1 VRQVKERRVAP
12 VWALLC
18 TLVFM
23 VQNARGA
30 VLATVRGVVHDASH
44 RPIAGADI
52 EIAAVTSQFRTKR
65 QSDAAGVFEID
76 ALPFGEYR
84 ITVTAPGFGTHQE
97 ELMVRSGSAPVL
109 HFEMQPEGP
118 HETVQVNDQET
129 PLQTA
134 TPATETTIARQ
145 QIESY
150 AGMDQ
155 SNSLRVITQ
164 FVPGAYI
171 VHDQLHVRGGHQ
183 VTWAIDGVPLP
194 NTNIA
199 TNVGPQFDPKDID
212 YLEASTSG
220 YSADFGDRT
229 YGVFN
234 VATRTGFERDRHGEF
249 VASYGTYNATNDQI
263 SLGDHSERFAWYVSG
278 NGNRSDYGLAPPTQQ
293 NLHNMGDGGGVF
305 TSLIFNKT
313 SLDQFRFDGG
323 FRGDFYQVPNDPDQ
337 QAMDI
342 RDRDRE
348 QDGFAIGSWTHSFGP
363 GTLLTTS
370 PFFHVNR
377 AAYVG
382 GPNDPLS
389 TTDDRISYYGGGQ
402 ATFSQV
408 KGPSNFRTGVYAFGQ
423 QDESTFAVSSTDGSV
438 TPFRQSVSP
447 GGQVDAAFVDEQWKV
462 TPWWTMN
469 GGLRFTYFNGSFS
482 EHAWDPRVGTAI
494 TLPRLGWVLRGSYS
508 RYYQAPPLDTVTGQV
523 LAFAQTQDLGFL
535 PLHGE
540 RDEQYDVGVVIPYR
554 GWSASFDNFR
564 TAARN
569 FFDHDA
575 IGNSNLFFPLTI
587 DRARI
592 RGWEGNIRSPQLL
605 FHSHAHLIYSNQ
617 QAAGFGAVTGG
628 LTDFSPPAG
637 GFYLDHD
644 QRNSLTAGADT
655 ALPWKATAAFDFVY
669 GSGFLNG
676 DGPAHLPSYR
686 TFDLALNKD
695 IGESWTIRA
704 IGTNITNKRY
714 QVDLSNTFGGS
725 HVGDP
730 RMLSLEARYR
740 FHF

>member
-1 VRQVKERRVAP
+1 VLEGREWRVAP
-12 VWALLC
+12 VLALLC
-18 TLVFM
+18 LLLCSIKYASAT
-23 VQNARGA
+23 
-30 VLATVRGVVHDASH
+30 VLATVRGVVHDPSH
-44 RPIAGADI
+44 RPITGADVQVAA
-52 EIAAVTSQFRTKR
+52 IASQFRSKI
-65 QSDAAGVFEID
+65 QSDAAGAFEID
-76 ALPFGEYR
+76 ALPLGEYR
-84 ITVTAPGFGTHQE
+84 LTVTAAGFAVQQQS
-97 ELMVRSGSAPVL
+97 LLVRSGSAPVL
-109 HFEMQPEGP
+109 HFELIPAGP
-118 HETVQVNDQET
+118 HETVQVNDQQA

-134 TPATETTIARQ
+134 SSTTETTIARQ

-212 YLEASTSG
+212 YLEASTGG
-220 YSADFGDRT
+220 YTADYGDRT

-234 VATRTGFERDRHGEF
+234 VATRTGFERDRQGEL

-263 SLGDHSERFAWYVSG
+263 SLGNHSERFAWYVSG
-278 NGNRSDYGLAPPTQQ
+278 NGNRTDYGLAPPTQV
-293 NLHNMGDGGGVF
+293 NLHNMGAGGGGF
-305 TSLIFNKT
+305 TSLLFNKT
-313 SLDQFRFDGG
+313 AKDQFRFDGG
-323 FRGDFYQVPNDPDQ
+323 FRGDFYQVPNDTDQ
-337 QAMDI
+337 QAMGI

-363 GTLLTTS
+363 GTLLTLS
-370 PFFHVNR
+370 PFFHANR
-377 AAYVG
+377 AAFVG
-382 GPNDPLS
+382 GVNDPLS
-389 TTDDRISYYGGGQ
+389 TTDDRVSYYEGGQ
-402 ATFSQV
+402 TVFSQV
-408 KGPSNFRTGVYAFGQ
+408 KGPSNFRAGVYAFGQ
-423 QDESTFAVSSTDGSV
+423 QDDRRFAVTSTDNSV
-438 TPFRQSVSP
+438 TPFDQSISP
-447 GGQVDAAFVDEQWKV
+447 HGQVDAAFVDEQWKV
-462 TPWWTMN
+462 TPWWALN
-469 GGLRFTYFNGSFS
+469 GGLRFTHFDGSFS

-494 TLPRLGWVLRGSYS
+494 TIPRLGWVLRGSYS
-508 RYYQAPPLDTVTGQV
+508 RYYQAPPLDTVSGPALV
-523 LAFAQTQDLGFL
+523 FAETQQLGFL

-540 RDEQYDVGVVIPYR
+540 RDEQYDVGLVIPFR
-554 GWSASFDNFR
+554 GWSASFDNFQTR
-564 TAARN
+564 AKN
-569 FFDHDA
+569 FFDHNN

-592 RGWEGNIRSPQLL
+592 RGWEANVRSPELIR
-605 FHSHAHLIYSNQ
+605 HTHAHLIYSNQ
-617 QAAGFGAVTGG
+617 QAQGFGAITGG

-644 QRNSLTAGADT
+644 QRNSLTAGFDG
-655 ALPWKATAAFDFVY
+655 ALPWRTTAAFDFVY
-669 GSGFLNG
+669 GSGFLTAN
-676 DGPAHLPSYR
+676 GPAHLPSYR

-695 IGESWTIRA
+695 FGENWTVRA

-714 QVDLSNTFGGS
+714 QVDQSNTFGGS

-730 RMLSLEARYR
+730 RLLSAEVRYR

>member
-1 VRQVKERRVAP
+1 MRHVKERRVAP

-18 TLVFM
+18 ALVCII
-23 VQNARGA
+23 QNASGA

-84 ITVTAPGFGTHQE
+84 ITVMAPGFGVHQE

-234 VATRTGFERDRHGEF
+234 VATRTGFERDRQGEF

-305 TSLIFNKT
+305 TSLIFNET

-482 EHAWDPRVGTAI
+482 EHASDPRVGTAI

-540 RDEQYDVGVVIPYR
+540 RDEEYQAGLTIPLQGWTIDV
-554 GWSASFDNFR
+554 DHFR
-564 TAARN
+564 TAAKN
-569 FFDHDA
+569 FFDHNN
-575 IGNSNLFFPLTI
+575 IGNSNAFLPLTI
-587 DRARI
+587 DGALIQGNELKIGRA
-592 RGWEGNIRSPQLL
+592 
-605 FHSHAHLIYSNQ
+605 
-617 QAAGFGAVTGG
+617 
-628 LTDFSPPAG
+628 
-637 GFYLDHD
+637 
-644 QRNSLTAGADT
+644 
-655 ALPWKATAAFDFVY
+655 
-669 GSGFLNG
+669 
-676 DGPAHLPSYR
+676 
-686 TFDLALNKD
+686 
-695 IGESWTIRA
+695 
-704 IGTNITNKRY
+704 
-714 QVDLSNTFGGS
+714 
-725 HVGDP
+725 HV
-730 RMLSLEARYR
+730 
-740 FHF
+740 

>member
-1 VRQVKERRVAP
+1 MAKYAS
-12 VWALLC
+12 A
-18 TLVFM
+18 T
-23 VQNARGA
+23 
-30 VLATVRGVVHDASH
+30 VLATVRGVVHDSSH
-44 RPIAGADI
+44 RPIAGADVQV
-52 EIAAVTSQFRTKR
+52 AAVASQYRAKLT
-65 QSDAAGVFEID
+65 SDAAGAFEMD
-76 ALPFGEYR
+76 ALPLGEYR
-84 ITVTAPGFGTHQE
+84 LTVTAPGFATQQQS
-97 ELMVRSGSAPVL
+97 LLVRSGSAPVL
-109 HFEMQPEGP
+109 HLELTPAGP

-129 PLQTA
+129 PLQTI

-145 QIESY
+145 QIETY

-212 YLEASTSG
+212 YLEASTGG
-220 YSADFGDRT
+220 YTADYGDRT

-234 VATRTGFERDRHGEF
+234 VATRTGFERDRQAEL

-263 SLGDHSERFAWYVSG
+263 SLGNHSERLAWYVSG
-278 NGNRSDYGLAPPTQQ
+278 NGNRTDYALAPPTQL
-293 NLHNMGDGGGVF
+293 NLHNMGSGGGGF

-313 SLDQFRFDGG
+313 AQDQFRFDGG
-323 FRGDFYQVPNDPDQ
+323 FRGDFYQVPNFPDQ
-337 QAMDI
+337 QAMGI

-363 GTLLTTS
+363 GTLLTLS
-370 PFFHVNR
+370 PFFHANR

-382 GPNDPLS
+382 GANDPLS
-389 TTDDRISYYGGGQ
+389 TTDDRVSYYEGGQ
-402 ATFSQV
+402 TVFSQV
-408 KGPSNFRTGVYAFGQ
+408 KGPSNFRAGVYAFAQ
-423 QDESTFAVSSTDGSV
+423 QDDRTFAVTSNDGSV
-438 TPFRQSVSP
+438 TPFHQSIAP
-447 GGQVDAAFVDEQWKV
+447 HGQVDAAFVDEQWKV
-462 TPWWTMN
+462 TPWWAMN

-508 RYYQAPPLDTVTGQV
+508 RYYQAPPLDTLSGPALT
-523 LAFAQTQDLGFL
+523 FAQTQALGFL

-540 RDEQYDVGVVIPYR
+540 RDEQYDVGLVIPYH
-554 GWSASFDNFR
+554 GWTASFDNFQTR
-564 TAARN
+564 AKN
-569 FFDHDA
+569 FFDHNA

-592 RGWEGNIRSPQLL
+592 RGWEANVRSPELMY
-605 FHSHAHLIYSNQ
+605 HTHAHLVYSNQ
-617 QAAGFGAVTGG
+617 QAAGFGAITGG

-644 QRNSLTAGADT
+644 QRNSLTAGMDG
-655 ALPWKATAAFDFVY
+655 ALPWRTTAAFDFVY
-669 GSGFLNG
+669 GSGFVNG
-676 DGPAHLPSYR
+676 DGSAHLPSYR

-695 IGESWTIRA
+695 VGENWTIRA

-714 QVDLSNTFGGS
+714 QVDESNTFGGS

-730 RMLSLEARYR
+730 RMLSAEVRYR

>member
-1 VRQVKERRVAP
+1 MRQVKERRVAP

-84 ITVTAPGFGTHQE
+84 ITVMAPGFGVHQE

-134 TPATETTIARQ
+134 TPATETTIARE

-164 FVPGAYI
+164 FVPGSYI

-234 VATRTGFERDRHGEF
+234 VATRTGFERDRQGEF

-305 TSLIFNKT
+305 TSLIFNET